1 MIEVVNGEAHLI
13 YYPGSSSWSDLC
25 SQLPIEYNKQPFT
38 SINSY
43 GLYLQVASLQDVYD
57 ACDILV
63 QQGDF

>member
-13 YYPGSSSWSDLC
+13 YYPGISTWSALC
-25 SQLPIEYNKQPFT
+25 LELVIEFNKQPYT

-63 QQGDF
+63 LQGDF